1 MKSLRVQLLVGTAL
15 GMAAVLL
22 MSGAVLYALI
32 GSTLRSEFDASL
44 VARARSLM
52 ALAEQDEEG
61 MEFEL
66 TEVSLPEF
74 EPSERAEYYQLWLSD
89 GTVFARSPSL
99 LKGALDQFGG
109 TSDTPAFRTV
119 RLPDGR
125 PGRLVGVTFVPRQ
138 EYEDS
143 RANPAMTVTLVL
155 GRDIVGLRATLARVR
170 GILIG
175 VCLVAVVLSAGV
187 LAWVVR
193 WRLQPVDHLSRQI
206 AEVREDDL
214 SARVSVA
221 GIPNELSPVVDRLN
235 DLLARLD
242 AAFQRERRFTG
253 DVAHELRTPLAGLRS
268 KLELT
273 LSRDRD
279 GESYQETLR
288 DCLEID
294 LQMQRMVENL
304 LHLARADAG
313 QLEIRHERADLAEV
327 IRECWKPLEEK
338 ANARGLSV
346 EWQLDERDTLITDR
360 GKLRLV
366 IQNVLDNAVTYAND
380 QGQLS
385 VATAAQDNATVVTVS
400 NTGSSL
406 PSEDIDRVFE
416 RFWRADP
423 SYQDTDEE
431 SRCGLGLP
439 LCKAV
444 TEQLGGSICAT
455 ADDSGMFTITIR
467 LPHV

>member
-1 MKSLRVQLLVGTAL
+1 MKSLRVQLLLGTVL
-15 GMAAVLL
+15 GMAAVLIV
-22 MSGAVLYALI
+22 SGVVLYALI
-32 GSTLRSEFDASL
+32 SGTLRSEFDASL
-44 VARARSLM
+44 SARARSLM
-52 ALAEQDEEG
+52 ALAEQDEDG

-66 TEVSLPEF
+66 TELSLPEF
-74 EPSERAEYYQLWLSD
+74 ELSERAEYYQLWLSD

-99 LKGALDQFGG
+99 LNGALDQFGG
-109 TSDTPAFRTV
+109 TSDAPAFRTV

-138 EYEDS
+138 EHEDS

-175 VCLVAVVLSAGV
+175 VGLVAVALSAGV

-193 WRLQPVDHLSRQI
+193 SRLQPVDHLSQQI

-214 SARVSVA
+214 STRVSVA

-235 DLLARLD
+235 DLLARLG

-253 DVAHELRTPLAGLRS
+253 DVAHELRTPLSGLRS
-268 KLELT
+268 KLELA

-304 LHLARADAG
+304 LHLTRADAG
-313 QLEIRHERADLAEV
+313 QLEIRPERADLAEV

-346 EWQLDERDTLITDR
+346 EWQLNERDTLITDR